1 MFNKFKELFL
11 YGIFGVL
18 TTLIN
23 IFSYYVFCDIFCV
36 NYVISNIIAWI
47 LSVSFA
53 FITNKIFVFNSR
65 DFEIKNFIKEIISFF
80 SSRIFTGLL
89 DMGILFFGVTILG
102 IEDMLVK
109 VFSNVIVIILNF
121 VLSKLFV
128 FKKSTKNN
136 TNLKKFKL

>member
-23 IFSYYVFCDIFCV
+23 IFSYYVFCDIFFV

-109 VFSNVIVIILNF
+109 VFSNVVVIILNF

-128 FKKSTKNN
+128 FKKSTK
-136 TNLKKFKL
+136 K

>member
-1 MFNKFKELFL
+1 MFNKFKELFF

-89 DMGILFFGVTILG
+89 DMGILFFWVTILG
-102 IEDMLVK
+102 IEDMIVK

-128 FKKSTKNN
+128 FKKSTK
-136 TNLKKFKL
+136 K

>member
-23 IFSYYVFCDIFCV
+23 ILSYYVFCDIFCI

-53 FITNKIFVFNSR
+53 FITNKIFVFDSKN
-65 DFEIKNFIKEIISFF
+65 FEIKNFIKEIISFF

-89 DMGILFFGVTILG
+89 DMGILFLGVTILG
-102 IEDMLVK
+102 IEDMIVK

>member
-23 IFSYYVFCDIFCV
+23 IFSYYVFCDIFCI

-53 FITNKIFVFNSR
+53 FITNKIFVFDSKN
-65 DFEIKNFIKEIISFF
+65 FEIKNFIKEIISFF

-89 DMGILFFGVTILG
+89 DMGILFLGVTILG
-102 IEDMLVK
+102 IEDMIVK

-121 VLSKLFV
+121 IFNKLFV

>member
-102 IEDMLVK
+102 IEDMIVK

-128 FKKSTKNN
+128 FKKSTK
-136 TNLKKFKL
+136 K

>member
-1 MFNKFKELFL
+1 MFDKFKELFL

-53 FITNKIFVFNSR
+53 FITNKVFVFNSR
-65 DFEIKNFIKEIISFF
+65 NFEIKNFIKEIFSFF

-102 IEDMLVK
+102 IEDMFVK

-121 VLSKLFV
+121 VFSKLFV
-128 FKKSTKNN
+128 FKKSTK
-136 TNLKKFKL
+136 K